1 MLVAM
6 PFDFDDEQMSSEL
19 PPEPTVKTVN
29 VVAAPKPKPPEAPKP
44 MRTPTPVFDEA
55 DEMEAKMAKMMYY
68 RDVMNNVIF
77 PDTDD
82 PLAIEVEQEIQSFC
96 QVRLREIM
104 YSGTKKRGR
113 KPAPVT
119 VFENKGRRATTRASE
134 GRGGGLRDAA
144 RPLVRGGTNN
154 QALAKAEPVA
164 IAPTGTEMTGVEVVQ
179 EVTDPNGF
187 KMQRTYRQVLDKASG
202 RNYYLCYVKG
212 SADTTEAGDGNKYE
226 LTANANG
233 GQFFRVVSE
242 QTLPQGMA
250 SVKPMTLQDITAASE
265 AHANATMSAIRNSKN
280 NLLAAAISTALK
292 E

>member
-1 MLVAM
+1 
-6 PFDFDDEQMSSEL
+6 
-19 PPEPTVKTVN
+19 
-29 VVAAPKPKPPEAPKP
+29 
-44 MRTPTPVFDEA
+44 
-55 DEMEAKMAKMMYY
+55 MEAKMAKMMYY

-104 YSGTKKRGR
+104 YSGNKKRGR

-144 RPLVRGGTNN
+144 RPSVRGAVT
-154 QALAKAEPVA
+154 APKVEPVA
-164 IAPTGTEMTGVEVVQ
+164 VAPTGTEMTGVEVIQ

-212 SADTTEAGDGNKYE
+212 SADTAEAGDGNKYE
-226 LTANANG
+226 LSANANG
-233 GQFFRVVSE
+233 GQYFRVISE
-242 QTLPQGMA
+242 QTLPQGVA
-250 SVKPMTLQDITAASE
+250 SVKPMTLADITAASE